1 LCIYIVTI
9 LAFCFDLQAACVFVS
24 PTGLA
29 LYLHVKLH
37 ESTYKKTKKDDDGFS
52 VTDWMPFCHHN
63 KSVKAVEEVTCSS
76 NGKEDETKTTQ
87 KSMTY
92 DDSYHSLSINDAVWI
107 EHWHNLEDIHLPQ
120 CTCQWLVTHQEIQ
133 SPCSPTQHTLQ
144 HTTSFDKLF
153 SLTKLQLIVQILP
166 EISI

>member
-1 LCIYIVTI
+1 
-9 LAFCFDLQAACVFVS
+9 
-24 PTGLA
+24 
-29 LYLHVKLH
+29 
-37 ESTYKKTKKDDDGFS
+37 
-52 VTDWMPFCHHN
+52 
-63 KSVKAVEEVTCSS
+63 
-76 NGKEDETKTTQ
+76 
-87 KSMTY
+87 MTY

-120 CTCQWLVTHQEIQ
+120 STCQWLVTHQEIQ

-153 SLTKLQLIVQILP
+153 SPMKLQLIVQILP